1 MSRRRKTQERHEA
14 KEFSGFKPR
23 SVTARSYNQK
33 AYIKTIS
40 TNDITFCYGPA
51 GSGKTHIAVGMA
63 VQAMRHHEVE
73 RIVITRPTVAVG
85 NDIGYLPGTMEEKVS
100 PYLVPLFDELS
111 YYCEQSL
118 IKRWL
123 AEKKLEI
130 VPLTMMRGRTFN
142 DSFVI
147 LDEAQNATMGELR
160 MFLTRI
166 GANTT
171 MVLVGDIH
179 QSDLHRDLQGSFEY
193 CIERLGGIEG
203 IGICELQAEDI
214 VRHRLISTI
223 EKRLA
228 S

>member
-33 AYIKTIS
+33 AYIKAIAA
-40 TNDITFCYGPA
+40 NDITFCYGPA

-63 VQAMRHHEVE
+63 VQAMRHHDVE
-73 RIVITRPTVAVG
+73 RIAITRPTVAVG

-118 IKRWL
+118 MKRWL

-142 DSFVI
+142 DTFVI

-166 GANTT
+166 GANAT

-179 QSDLHRDLQGSFEY
+179 QSDLHRDLQGSFEF
-193 CIERLGGIEG
+193 CIERLGNIEG

-223 EKRLA
+223 ENRLA